1 MASDYYDILGVPPKA
16 DAGEIKKAYRLLAL
30 KWHPDR
36 NPGDAR
42 AKELFLQLGEAY
54 NVLSDPAR
62 RAAYDWLRTQ
72 EQSGAGF
79 RRTVRPPSGSGGAA
93 QRPAPRR
100 RGRTFAPGRQPSRG
114 TSPGLAREGRAFG
127 ASPSSPAR
135 SRQPGPSAPWW
146 LSFKD
151 LPQRFL
157 KWLTGGPPHGVEWQ
171 MIPTPNQPDLIM
183 ELRLPRWLAARGT
196 RVNFIIKSQNL
207 RRRLKFSIPAGVKDG
222 SRLKIKGGGKNSSP
236 RPGHL
241 YINIRLKD

>member
-36 NPGDAR
+36 NPGDVR

-54 NVLSDPAR
+54 KVLNDPAR
-62 RAAYDWLRTQ
+62 RAAYDWLRSQ
-72 EQSGAGF
+72 EQSGAEV
-79 RRTVRPPSGSGGAA
+79 RRIVRPQTGPGGAA

-100 RGRTFAPGRQPSRG
+100 PGRTFAPGRQSSRG
-114 TSPGLAREGRAFG
+114 TSPRRARDGQASQ

-135 SRQPGPSAPWW
+135 SRKSDGSFPWW
-146 LSFKD
+146 FPFKD
-151 LPQRFL
+151 LPQRL
-157 KWLTGGPPHGVEWQ
+157 IHWLTGGPPPGLEWE
-171 MIPTPNQPDLIM
+171 MVPTPNRPDLIM

-196 RVNFIIKSQNL
+196 RVNFVIKSKNQ
-207 RRRLKFSIPAGVKDG
+207 RRRLKFAIPAGVKDG
-222 SRLKIKGGGKNSSP
+222 SCLKIKGGGKNSAP